1 VSRPLKIVVVGGGLG
16 GLTAANALAQAGFEV
31 EVREQADRLGEV
43 GAGVQVSPNA
53 LKVLRA
59 LGLEAGLKSVAFE
72 PEAFVGRNWK
82 SGRVLYRTPLK
93 SQYTKIY
100 GAGYYHVHRADL
112 HDVLRRGLPPAA
124 LHLGSRCLGVTQRGS
139 VAVAEFADGKSVEAD
154 VVIGA
159 DGIHSAV
166 RASLFGPAQAR
177 FTGNMCWR
185 GMVPIEAL
193 PPGLVEPM
201 ATNWL
206 GPNGHVVHYFVRGG
220 AFVNF
225 VAVYETDAWA
235 EESWSIK
242 ADRSELLSTYA
253 DWNER
258 LLKVFAAAEHCFKWA
273 LYDRDPLPRWSS
285 GRITLLGDAAHP
297 MLPFLAQG
305 AAMAIEDG
313 FTIAKT
319 LARRSDDPETA
330 LADYESLRLA
340 RTARVQL
347 GARERAKTMHL
358 RSPVARFRRDVG
370 FFIQGLRNPVMTSHR
385 AEWIFGH
392 DVTV

>member
-1 VSRPLKIVVVGGGLG
+1 VSRSLKVVVVGGGLG
-16 GLTAANALAQAGFEV
+16 GLTAAAALARSGVEI

-43 GAGVQVSPNA
+43 GAGVQMSPNA
-53 LKVLRA
+53 VKVLRA
-59 LGLEAGLKSVAFE
+59 LGLESALKKVAFE
-72 PEAFVGRNWK
+72 PEAFVGRNWS

-93 SQYTKIY
+93 SQYGRIY

-112 HDVLRRGLPPAA
+112 HDVLQRAVPAAA
-124 LHLGSRCLGVTQRGS
+124 LHLGSRCVGTSQRGP
-139 VAVAEFADGKSVEAD
+139 VAVAKFADGTSVEAD

-166 RASLFGPAQAR
+166 RSSLFGPEQAR

-185 GMVPIEAL
+185 GLVPVEAL
-193 PPGLVEPM
+193 PSGLVEPT

-206 GPNGHVVHYFVRGG
+206 GPNGHVVHYLVRGG

-225 VAVYETDAWA
+225 VAVYETDAWT

-242 ADRSELLSTYA
+242 ADRSELLSTYGN
-253 DWNER
+253 WNER

-273 LYDRDPLPRWSS
+273 LYDRDPLPHWNA
-285 GRITLLGDAAHP
+285 GRVTLLGDAAHP

-313 FTIAKT
+313 FTIARS
-319 LARRSDDPETA
+319 LAGQPSDPEAA
-330 LADYESLRLA
+330 LADYEKSRLA

-347 GARERAKTMHL
+347 GARERARTMHL
-358 RSPVARFRRDVG
+358 RSPLARFRRDVG
-370 FFIQGLRNPVMTSHR
+370 FFIQGLRDPVMTSHR
-385 AEWIFGH
+385 AEWIYGH
-392 DVTV
+392 DVTA

>member
-1 VSRPLKIVVVGGGLG
+1 MSRSLKVVVVGGGLG
-16 GLTAANALAQAGFEV
+16 GLTAAAALARSGVEI

-43 GAGVQVSPNA
+43 GAGVQMSPNA
-53 LKVLRA
+53 VKVLRA
-59 LGLEAGLKSVAFE
+59 LGLESALKKVAFE
-72 PEAFVGRNWK
+72 PEAFVGRNWS

-93 SQYTKIY
+93 SQYGRIY

-112 HDVLRRGLPPAA
+112 HDVLQRAVPAAA
-124 LHLGSRCLGVTQRGS
+124 LHLGSRCVGTSQRGP
-139 VAVAEFADGKSVEAD
+139 VAVAKFADGTSVEAD

-166 RASLFGPAQAR
+166 RSSLFGPEQAR

-185 GMVPIEAL
+185 GLVPVEAL
-193 PPGLVEPM
+193 PSGLVEPT

-206 GPNGHVVHYFVRGG
+206 GPNGHVVHYLVRGG

-225 VAVYETDAWA
+225 VAVYETDAWT

-242 ADRSELLSTYA
+242 ADRSELLSTYGN
-253 DWNER
+253 WNER

-273 LYDRDPLPRWSS
+273 LYDRDPLPHWNA
-285 GRITLLGDAAHP
+285 GRVTLLGDAAHP

-313 FTIAKT
+313 FTIARS
-319 LARRSDDPETA
+319 LAGQPSDPEAA
-330 LADYESLRLA
+330 LADYEKSRLA

-347 GARERAKTMHL
+347 GARERARTMHL
-358 RSPVARFRRDVG
+358 RSPLARFRRDVG
-370 FFIQGLRNPVMTSHR
+370 FFIQGLRDPVMTSHR
-385 AEWIFGH
+385 AEWIYGH
-392 DVTV
+392 DVTA

>member
-1 VSRPLKIVVVGGGLG
+1 VSRALKIVIVGGGLG
-16 GLTAANALAQAGFEV
+16 GLTAAAALARSGFEI

-43 GAGVQVSPNA
+43 GAGVQMSPNA
-53 LKVLRA
+53 VKVLRA
-59 LGLEAGLKSVAFE
+59 LGLEPALKSVAFE

-82 SGRVLYRTPLK
+82 SGRALYRTPLK
-93 SQYTKIY
+93 SQYNRIY

-112 HDVLRRGLPPAA
+112 HEVLRQGLPAA
-124 LHLGSRCLGVTQRGS
+124 AIRLGSRCVKAGQRGS
-139 VAVAEFADGKSVEAD
+139 VAVAEFADGTSVEAD

-166 RASLFGPAQAR
+166 RSSLFGPAQAH

-185 GMVPIEAL
+185 GLVPVDAL

-206 GPNGHVVHYFVRGG
+206 GPNGHVVHYLVRGG

-225 VAVYETDAWA
+225 VAVYETDAWT

-242 ADRSELLSTYA
+242 ADRSELLTTYGN
-253 DWNER
+253 WNER
-258 LLKVFAAAEHCFKWA
+258 LLKVFAGAEQCFKWA
-273 LYDRDPLPRWSS
+273 LYDRDPLQRWSA

-313 FTIAKT
+313 LVIARA
-319 LARRSDDPETA
+319 LGRQSGDPEAA
-330 LADYESLRLA
+330 LADYEKLRLA

-358 RSPVARFRRDVG
+358 RSPLARFRRDVG
-370 FFIQGLRNPVMTSHR
+370 FFVQGLRDPVMTSHR
-385 AEWIFGH
+385 GEWIYGH
-392 DVTV
+392 DVTA

>member
-16 GLTAANALAQAGFEV
+16 GLTAAAALVQSGFEV
-31 EVREQADRLGEV
+31 EVREQAARLGEV
-43 GAGVQVSPNA
+43 GAGVQMSPNA
-53 LKVLRA
+53 VKVLRA
-59 LGLEAGLKSVAFE
+59 LGLEPAMKSVAFE

-82 SGRVLYRTPLK
+82 SGRVLYKTPHK
-93 SQYTKIY
+93 SQYANVY
-100 GAGYYHVHRADL
+100 NAGYYHIHRADL
-112 HDVLRRGLPPAA
+112 HDILLRGIPAA
-124 LHLGSRCLGVTQRGS
+124 SICLGSRCVDVTQHGS
-139 VAVAEFADGKSVEAD
+139 VAIAEFADGTSVEAD

-166 RASLFGPAQAR
+166 RSSLFGPAQAR

-185 GMVPIEAL
+185 GLVPIEAL
-193 PPGLVEPM
+193 PSGLVEPM

-206 GPNGHVVHYFVRGG
+206 GPNGHVVHYLVKGG

-225 VAVYETDAWA
+225 VAVYETDAWT

-242 ADRSELLSTYA
+242 ADRSELLSTYGN
-253 DWNER
+253 WNER

-285 GRITLLGDAAHP
+285 GPITLLGDAAHP

-313 FTIAKT
+313 FTVARA
-319 LARRSDDPETA
+319 LARQSGDPAAA
-330 LADYESLRLA
+330 LVEYQGARLA

-358 RSPVARFRRDVG
+358 SSPIARFRRDVG
-370 FFIQGLRNPVMTSHR
+370 FFIQGLRDPVMTSHR
-385 AEWIFGH
+385 GEWIYGH
-392 DVTV
+392 DVTA

>member
-16 GLTAANALAQAGFEV
+16 GLTAAAALAQSGFEV

-43 GAGVQVSPNA
+43 GAGVQMSPNA
-53 LKVLRA
+53 VKVLRA
-59 LGLEAGLKSVAFE
+59 LGLEAALKSMAFE
-72 PEAFVGRNWK
+72 PEAFVGRNWR
-82 SGRVLYRTPLK
+82 SGRALYRTPIK
-93 SQYTKIY
+93 SQYDGIY

-112 HDVLRRGLPPAA
+112 HDVLRRATPAA
-124 LHLGSRCLGVTQRGS
+124 SIRLGSRCVGTTQRGS
-139 VAVAEFADGKSVEAD
+139 VAVAEFADGTTVEGD

-166 RASLFGPAQAR
+166 RSSLFGQAEAR

-185 GMVPIEAL
+185 GLVPVAAL
-193 PPGLVEPM
+193 PAGLVEPV

-206 GPNGHVVHYFVRGG
+206 GPNGHVVHYLVRGG
-220 AFVNF
+220 TLVNF
-225 VAVYETDAWA
+225 VAVYETEAWT
-235 EESWSIK
+235 EESWSIR
-242 ADRSELLSTYA
+242 ADRSELLATYGN
-253 DWNER
+253 WNER
-258 LLKVFAAAEHCFKWA
+258 LLEVFAAAEQCFKWA
-273 LYDRDPLPRWSS
+273 LYDRDPLPRWST

-313 FTIAKT
+313 FAV
-319 LARRSDDPETA
+319 ARALSGQSDDPAAA
-330 LADYESLRLA
+330 LASYEKLRLG
-340 RTARVQL
+340 RTAKVQL

-358 RSPVARFRRDVG
+358 RSPIARFRRDLG
-370 FFIQGLRNPVMTSHR
+370 FFIQGLRDPVMTSHR

-392 DVTV
+392 DVTA

>member
-1 VSRPLKIVVVGGGLG
+1 VSRSLKIVVVGGGIG
-16 GLTAANALAQAGFEV
+16 GLTAAAALAQSGFEV
-31 EVREQADRLGEV
+31 DVREQADRLGEV
-43 GAGVQVSPNA
+43 GAGVQMSPNA
-53 LKVLRA
+53 VKVVRA
-59 LGLEAGLKSVAFE
+59 LGLESALKAVAFE

-82 SGRVLYRTPLK
+82 SGRALYRTPLK
-93 SQYTKIY
+93 SQYNGIY

-112 HDVLRRGLPPAA
+112 HDVLRQGSPAA
-124 LHLGSRCLGVTQRGS
+124 AFRLGSRCVNVSQQGS
-139 VAVAEFADGKSVEAD
+139 VAVAEFADGTSVEAD

-166 RASLFGPAQAR
+166 RSSLFGPAQAR

-185 GMVPIEAL
+185 GLVPIEAL
-193 PPGLVEPM
+193 PSGLVEPM

-206 GPNGHVVHYFVRGG
+206 GPNGHVVHYLVKGG

-225 VAVYETDAWA
+225 VAVYETDAWT

-242 ADRSELLSTYA
+242 ADRNELLSTYGN
-253 DWNER
+253 WNER

-313 FTIAKT
+313 FTIARA
-319 LARRSDDPETA
+319 LARQTDDPAAA
-330 LADYESLRLA
+330 LVEYQAARLA

-358 RSPVARFRRDVG
+358 RSPIARLRRDVG
-370 FFIQGLRNPVMTSHR
+370 FFIQGLRDPVMTSHR
-385 AEWIFGH
+385 GEWIYGH
-392 DVTV
+392 DVTA